1 MSQTNF
7 QIIQT
12 VLDCL
17 IRKSYLPEKFF
28 QVQGNQSSSGQ
39 SGENPRL
46 PFEVIEIG
54 AAKLDCKFNIIDQY
68 GSIIKP
74 RVYRRL
80 QTKIRELL
88 NYDET

>member
-1 MSQTNF
+1 MNY
-7 QIIQT
+7 I
-12 VLDCL
+12 VMDL
-17 IRKSYLPEKFF
+17 EW
-28 QVQGNQSSSGQ
+28 NQSSSGQ

-88 NYDET
+88 NYDESFLRTGDRKSVV